1 MNPDNFEQQLQ
12 RQPLRPPPAAW
23 RDEILATARANVR
36 RPVSKDE
43 ADLVTGW
50 RAFLAR
56 IPQAWG
62 AVAAVWAVIIGVNLL
77 MAGPSVA
84 IMAGSAGSAPPEKM
98 TLWSLQRAEMSLL
111 ADHLTETP
119 EPARRPPAAAPTP
132 RSDRRREEG
141 FGGFER
147 ADALARIV

>member
-1 MNPDNFEQQLQ
+1 MNKDDFEKQLE
-12 RQPLRPPPAAW
+12 RQSLRQPPAAW
-23 RDEILATARANVR
+23 REAILATARANI
-36 RPVSKDE
+36 RPASSATE
-43 ADLVTGW
+43 SDLLVGW

-56 IPQAWG
+56 IPLAWG

-84 IMAGSAGSAPPEKM
+84 VMAGSANSTSQEKL

-111 ADHLTETP
+111 ADHLI
-119 EPARRPPAAAPTP
+119 EPPAPAPRPPAVTPAP

-141 FGGFER
+141 FGGLDGNWHYTTI
-147 ADALARIV
+147 A

>member
-23 RDEILATARANVR
+23 REEILTAARANVR
-36 RPVSKDE
+36 PASPAAE
-43 ADLVTGW
+43 PDLFVGW
-50 RAFLAR
+50 RALLAR
-56 IPQAWG
+56 IPLAWG

-77 MAGPSVA
+77 MSGPSVA
-84 IMAGSAGSAPPEKM
+84 VMAGSAGSAPPEKM

-111 ADHLTETP
+111 ADHLTDDSD
-119 EPARRPPAAAPTP
+119 PAPRIAPPRP

-141 FGGFER
+141 FGGFEFR
-147 ADALARIV
+147 DQSTTVA